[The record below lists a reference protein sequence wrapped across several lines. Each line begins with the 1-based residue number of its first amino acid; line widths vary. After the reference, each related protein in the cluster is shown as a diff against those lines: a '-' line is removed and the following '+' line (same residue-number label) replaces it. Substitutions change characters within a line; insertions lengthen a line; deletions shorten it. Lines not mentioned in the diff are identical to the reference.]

1 MISFQKEK
9 DNYMLAKFPFIL
21 TFPGLYAPA
30 MPRRV
35 HDGNCPT
42 QAQGLKKLS

>member
-30 MPRRV
+30 MLEFMMLTVP
-35 HDGNCPT
+35 PK
-42 QAQGLKKLS
+42 LKA